1 MYVISYDIVSDRLR
15 NNIDKTLKGYGNRV
29 QYSVFECKL
38 SEKQYEKLYVKL
50 KELMKNSKEDTIRI
64 YRICKNCEDNL
75 TILGT
80 EKIER
85 WEEKDV
91 IVL

>member
-15 NNIDKTLKGYGNRV
+15 NSIDKTLKGYGNRV

>member
-64 YRICKNCEDNL
+64 YRICKNCEENL

-91 IVL
+91 IIL

>member
-15 NNIDKTLKGYGNRV
+15 NSIDKTLKGYGNRV

-75 TILGT
+75 IIIGT

-85 WEEKDV
+85 WEKKDV